1 MIITSPITPLACS
14 AGLAIVMAGM
24 VVGDTILVGMVTED
38 TITDGM
44 AAVAGIDGATSRISR
59 ITEHAG

>member
-1 MIITSPITPLACS
+1 
-14 AGLAIVMAGM
+14 MAGM